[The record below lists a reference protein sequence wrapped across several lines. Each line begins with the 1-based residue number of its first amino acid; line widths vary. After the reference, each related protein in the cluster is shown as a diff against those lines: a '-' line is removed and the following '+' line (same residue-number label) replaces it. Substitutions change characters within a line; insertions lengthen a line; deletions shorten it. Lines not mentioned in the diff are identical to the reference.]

1 MISQPQG
8 VGFAGNRQYAQKI
21 FGCPELGF
29 DPCIRGADIIFING
43 HRAKK
48 VIDVSVDQCC
58 FVRNLQRPIHI
69 RAGLHSTAFRVRQN
83 QRPIKRTTFLRIV
96 LPV

>member
-1 MISQPQG
+1 
-8 VGFAGNRQYAQKI
+8 
-21 FGCPELGF
+21 LGF

-69 RAGLHSTAFRVRQN
+69 RAGLDPAVFRVYQN
-83 QRPIKRTTFLRIV
+83 QRAIKRAIFFRIALSV
-96 LPV
+96 